1 MDNFYAVAVTDHAVG
16 KQAKSF
22 SNTRWSKVSTG
33 QNKTCSNCILKQ
45 II

>member
-16 KQAKSF
+16 KQANCF
-22 SNTRWSKVSTG
+22 SNTKWSNVPTG
-33 QNKTCSNCILKQ
+33 QNKICSNCNLKQ